1 MGDGSRI
8 GSTDA
13 ESRIAGSRTMAKEL
27 EAVENMA
34 VRGAMEERSRP
45 ASGAGKRAR
54 VGRGEIP
61 ASEKRR
67 REKNTDCRREIET
80 KVDNRW

>member
-1 MGDGSRI
+1 MGDGSQI

-27 EAVENMA
+27 EAVESMA
-34 VRGAMEERSRP
+34 VRGAMEERRSRP

-54 VGRGEIP
+54 VGREGEIP

-67 REKNTDCRREIET
+67 REEI
-80 KVDNRW
+80 